1 MASPR
6 RRTSAA
12 VCGVDANHVDDA
24 WERDGVARRGTTRWS
39 SREGSRAFDVGDA
52 REGERER

>member
-1 MASPR
+1 LDAVVARAGARSNARARRMASPR

-24 WERDGVARRGTTRWS
+24 CERDGVARR
-39 SREGSRAFDVGDA
+39 
-52 REGERER
+52 